1 MVKKSIFWQV
11 SNPTSLQSIHLSF
24 QKLYSSNSRVLKQ
37 PFTTVKIKL
46 LLLSRFSR
54 VRLCAT
60 PRTAAHQAPP
70 PLGVWEFQTSGK
82 LSDLELL
89 NQHMQLHSFNIWIS
103 CCKLSK
109 IVMQLVF
116 KQTNRAEKSMK
127 TSDLYCYT
135 NTINTKSCQKLNK
148 ASAFKKEKKNHSDST
163 ICLLEIPFCE
173 FPFVWPPPEKAN
185 FRGHPLLSLHPLSS
199 TSYILHGLR

>member
-1 MVKKSIFWQV
+1 MSDSVRPHGQQ
-11 SNPTSLQSIHLSF
+11 PT
-24 QKLYSSNSRVLKQ
+24 
-37 PFTTVKIKL
+37 
-46 LLLSRFSR
+46 
-54 VRLCAT
+54 RL
-60 PRTAAHQAPP
+60 PRS
-70 PLGVWEFQTSGK
+70 WEFGNFRH
-82 LSDLELL
+82 LENYLTWSFLINTCSSILL
-89 NQHMQLHSFNIWIS
+89 IFEFPAVNCLT
-103 CCKLSK
+103 K